1 MARRLRSLT
10 VRTAL
15 LGASAFAL
23 SACGENG
30 EDLTYFETVEQC
42 RSAAFVEEF
51 STEDCDTAF
60 AQALDKHAVLAP
72 RYESRELCVEQ
83 HGEEAC
89 VVADAAD
96 ASTSEAGQGSFFMP
110 LLAGYM
116 MGSMLSGNRYGG
128 APLYRDASGRVF
140 GAGGRPYAFQ
150 SPGSTVRGSAA
161 ALQPLAA
168 ATKPPPVMT
177 RAMIAE
183 RGGFGAARTSA
194 AGRTGFGG

>member
-1 MARRLRSLT
+1 MARRLRSPT

-23 SACGENG
+23 SACGDTG

-42 RSAAFVEEF
+42 RSAAFAEPF
-51 STEDCDTAF
+51 SPEDCDAAF
-60 AQALDKHAVLAP
+60 AQAREKHEVLAP
-72 RYESRELCVEQ
+72 RYESRALCEEQ

-89 VVADAAD
+89 VVADEAD
-96 ASTSEAGQGSFFMP
+96 ATAAEDGQGSVFMP

-116 MGSMLSGNRYGG
+116 MGSMLSGNRYGA
-128 APLYRDASGRVF
+128 APLYRDASGRVL

-150 SPGSTVRGSAA
+150 GPGSTVRGSAA
-161 ALQPLAA
+161 AVQPLAA
-168 ATKPPPVMT
+168 ATRPPPVMT

>member
-1 MARRLRSLT
+1 MARRLRSST

-23 SACGENG
+23 SACGDNG

-42 RSAAFVEEF
+42 RSAALAATFAP
-51 STEDCDTAF
+51 EDCDAAF
-60 AQALDKHAVLAP
+60 AEVLEKHAVLAP
-72 RYESRELCVEQ
+72 RYESRELCEEQ
-83 HGEEAC
+83 HGAEAC
-89 VVADAAD
+89 AAAD
-96 ASTSEAGQGSFFMP
+96 EAGATTAEAGQGSVFMP

-128 APLYRDASGRVF
+128 APLYRDAGGRVL

-150 SPGSTVRGSAA
+150 GPGSTVRGSAA
-161 ALQPLAA
+161 AVQPLAA

>member
-1 MARRLRSLT
+1 MTRRLRSST

-15 LGASAFAL
+15 VGASAFAL
-23 SACGENG
+23 TACGDNG

-42 RSAAFVEEF
+42 RSAALAATFEP
-51 STEDCDTAF
+51 EDCDAAF
-60 AQALDKHAVLAP
+60 AQVLEKHEVLAP
-72 RYESRELCVEQ
+72 RYESRELCQEQ

-89 VVADAAD
+89 V
-96 ASTSEAGQGSFFMP
+96 TGEEAGATTAETGQGSFFMP

-116 MGSMLSGNRYGG
+116 MGSMLSGNRYGA
-128 APLYRDASGRVF
+128 APLYRDAGGRVL

-150 SPGSTVRGSAA
+150 GPGSTVRGSAA
-161 ALQPLAA
+161 AVQPLAA

-194 AGRTGFGG
+194 AGRSGFGG